1 MKSHVLAVTA
11 LAFLLPACDREGRL
25 LTTEPSASEAA
36 GRYTWSYSKFGNGVD
51 AEILSKAKDAYIE
64 LNTNGNVL
72 FHKVPIVPDSQSKVF
87 TIEEFRSGSGTFEIS
102 AMGST
107 FKHNIYGV
115 YLRGGKLPDPIGSPW
130 FKRKGQS
137 LILSFDYFDGDFTER
152 MVFTRSK

>member
-36 GRYTWSYSKFGNGVD
+36 GRYTWSYSQFGNGVD

-107 FKHNIYGV
+107 FKHNIY
-115 YLRGGKLPDPIGSPW
+115 
-130 FKRKGQS
+130 
-137 LILSFDYFDGDFTER
+137 
-152 MVFTRSK
+152 